1 MRFLKY
7 FLYATKILW
16 KNKLRTSLST
26 LGIVIWIASVT
37 IMLALWEW
45 LKQQMLENL
54 SVSNDVITIT
64 PNEWWNGG
72 EVVIPWVWKMQ
83 TWDNGTP
90 TNPSIIRVKEIFTQD
105 TIDKIK
111 KYIPNV
117 KTVLA
122 TWNAYWW
129 ETNFEWKTIYSSIVW
144 VTQDYFKTKN
154 IKIVSGYWF
163 TSKDFKNN
171 SKVAILWNDLV
182 KYDLEW
188 KNPIWKTIMLGWYAY
203 TVIWILDKSND
214 WNVNYAIS
222 IPMTTLQSSFWVS
235 KFQNLAIYVNDI
247 LKIEDTKK
255 NVLYLLFKLSE
266 VFSPSEVKFRLESND
281 EAIKYIDETVKQMK
295 LFLVWIASIA
305 LLVWWIWIM
314 NIMFV
319 SVVERTKEIWIRK
332 AIWAKRKDIL
342 MQFLA
347 ESVVI
352 SILWCILAL
361 LVSIVWIY
369 FINKYSPMPAVFSIN
384 VLLTASLVSVSMWI
398 IFWIVPAWKASKL
411 KPIDALR
418 FE

>member
-7 FLYATKILW
+7 FLYAIKILW

-26 LGIVIWIASVT
+26 LGIVIGIASVT
-37 IMLALWEW
+37 IMLALGEG
-45 LKQQMLENL
+45 LKKQMLENL

-64 PNEWWNGG
+64 PNEGGNWG
-72 EVVIPWVWKMQ
+72 EVGTPGIGKMQ
-83 TWDNGTP
+83 TGDSETP
-90 TNPSIIRVKEIFTQD
+90 TSQPTIRVKEIFTQD

-111 KYIPNV
+111 KYVPNV

-122 TWNAYWW
+122 TGNAYGG
-129 ETNFEWKTIYSSIVW
+129 ETNFEGKTIYSSIVG
-144 VTQDYFKTKN
+144 VTYDYFKTKN
-154 IKIVSGYWF
+154 IKVVSGYGF
-163 TSKDFKNN
+163 TTKDFKNN
-171 SKVAILWNDLV
+171 AKVAILGNDLV
-182 KYDLEW
+182 KYDLEG
-188 KNPIWKTIMLGWYAY
+188 KNPIGKTIMLGGYAY
-203 TVIWILDKSND
+203 TVIGILDKSND

-222 IPMTTLQSSFWVS
+222 IPMTTLQSSFGVS
-235 KFQNLAIYVNDI
+235 KFQNLAIYVKDI

-295 LFLVWIASIA
+295 LFLVGIASIA
-305 LLVWWIWIM
+305 LLVGGIGIM

-319 SVVERTKEIWIRK
+319 SVVERTKEIGIRK
-332 AIWAKRKDIL
+332 AIGAKRKDIL

-352 SILWCILAL
+352 SILGCILAL
-361 LVSIVWIY
+361 GVSLIGIY

-384 VLLTASLVSVSMWI
+384 VLLTASLVSVSMGI
-398 IFWIVPAWKASKL
+398 IFGIVPAWKASKL
-411 KPIDALR
+411 RPIDALR